1 MIYSSN
7 ICLPEKYVILFNMK
21 KKSGGHPLQLFSILS
36 VKSPQNTFKTV
47 FQLLIEL
54 QYVSIY
60 QKMQNFIEKKYDIND
75 FFPKMSIIKVTYK
88 KLINYLHF

>member
-1 MIYSSN
+1 MPPWE
-7 ICLPEKYVILFNMK
+7 ICYTFQHE
-21 KKSGGHPLQLFSILS
+21 KKSGGHPLQLFAILS
-36 VKSPQNTFKTV
+36 VKSPKNTFKNV

-75 FFPKMSIIKVTYK
+75 FFPKMSIFKVTYK
-88 KLINYLHF
+88 KLLNYLHF

>member
-1 MIYSSN
+1 
-7 ICLPEKYVILFNMK
+7 MK
-21 KKSGGHPLQLFSILS
+21 KKSGGHPLQLFSILP

-60 QKMQNFIEKKYDIND
+60 QKMQNFMEKKYDIND
-75 FFPKMSIIKVTYK
+75 FFPKMSIFKDTYK
-88 KLINYLHF
+88 KLLNYLHF